1 MGEGD
6 FPFLDP
12 VFPPPGTSFSQFYTG
27 LLGLEERRVEGARV
41 RSRVRGWGG
50 VVKTKGERP
59 GEQREEE
66 GPCLQ
71 SPGCCWC
78 PAGALSELTP

>member
-50 VVKTKGERP
+50 WLKPRER
-59 GEQREEE
+59 GQGSRGRRR
-66 GPCLQ
+66 GPVYSHLAA
-71 SPGCCWC
+71 
-78 PAGALSELTP
+78 AGAQQVLSPN